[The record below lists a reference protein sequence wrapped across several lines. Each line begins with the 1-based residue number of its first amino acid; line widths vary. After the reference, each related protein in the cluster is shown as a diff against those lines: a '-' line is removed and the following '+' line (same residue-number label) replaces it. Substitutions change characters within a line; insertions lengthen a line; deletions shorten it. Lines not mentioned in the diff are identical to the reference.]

1 MTDAWLHKIRDGASS
16 VASKDYAARLTALVD
31 TFNRP
36 STNQGLSEPDWEA
49 WKERIHTP
57 GVVDKIKA
65 KYEEFMK
72 TTYDVSDAVGR
83 IDTQTE
89 KLNALD
95 IAVKYNHA
103 IWMGP
108 Y

>member
-1 MTDAWLHKIRDGASS
+1 
-16 VASKDYAARLTALVD
+16 
-31 TFNRP
+31 
-36 STNQGLSEPDWEA
+36 
-49 WKERIHTP
+49 
-57 GVVDKIKA
+57 
-65 KYEEFMK
+65 MK